1 VLVAAVGAGKFRA
14 ACVEHLLQAT
24 LEEIMFPVKAAAF
37 QDSERIVT
45 PVADMA
51 ACFSG
56 ASCAPSVP
64 LSLSVECDVLPTV
77 SWAKPYERLAI
88 RVPAAPTDA
97 VIAADAEKMLM
108 QKLRDCGELR
118 VVSEGRG
125 IQRSDVARLNVS
137 AAHKKPDGTPGDLI
151 MSMQHRNLFYDTEAD
166 GTTNLPGFDEAVA
179 GMKAAETRSF
189 ELTFPPQWATE
200 TLRGVTALF
209 TVHCTEHFCR
219 TLPKLEDTIAPRL
232 REGCADL
239 ASARAAFLGDARARA
254 AAQQEESKRVAVL
267 EELARCTS
275 VEVPQSLLDETGRQ
289 LYSAKLLDLQAK
301 GQLSPVAMRQMMA
314 DSLIEQYFKHN
325 RDDIRSKVLAQ
336 LAIIDIARRER
347 LEASP
352 EAVAA
357 EVARGKAEFK
367 RFGQECDEERLVE
380 QAQEGLL
387 SQAVIDWLVD
397 RADVT
402 HA

>member
-1 VLVAAVGAGKFRA
+1 MAAVGAGKFRA

-24 LEEIMFPVKAAAF
+24 LEEIMFPVKSAAF

-45 PVADMA
+45 PVADMS

-56 ASCAPSVP
+56 ASCAPATP
-64 LSLSVECDVLPTV
+64 LVLSVECDVLPTV

-88 RVPAAPTDA
+88 RVPAPSSDA
-97 VIAADAEKMLM
+97 AIASDAEKMLQ

-118 VVSEGRG
+118 VVADGRG

-137 AAHKKPDGTPGDLI
+137 AAHKKPDGSPGDLI
-151 MSMQHRNLFYDTEAD
+151 MSMQHRNLFYDTEAE
-166 GTTNLPGFDEAVA
+166 GTNLPGFDDAVA
-179 GMKAAETRSF
+179 GMKASETRSF
-189 ELTFPPQWATE
+189 QLTFPPEWATE

-209 TVHCTEHFCR
+209 TVHCSEHFCR
-219 TLPKLEDTIAPRL
+219 TLPPLDDAVAPRL
-232 REGCADL
+232 REGCTDL
-239 ASARAAFLGDARARA
+239 AAARAAFLADARARA
-254 AAQQEESKRVAVL
+254 LAEQEETKRVAVL
-267 EELARCTS
+267 DELARCTS

-289 LYSAKLLDLQAK
+289 LYSARLLDLQAK

-325 RDDIRSKVLAQ
+325 RDDIRSKVVAQ
-336 LAIIDIARRER
+336 LAIIDVARRER

-367 RFGQECDEERLVE
+367 RFGQECDEDRLTE